1 MSSTPSPRPNP
12 RRGDEE
18 AGGDE
23 PSDETAATVVVVIN
37 GDQVVVSRLD
47 GRIDLAL
54 VDRLARL
61 TLEARRRGAAVRLH
75 DPPPELR
82 QPAGAVRPVRR
93 PALTPG
99 GP

>member
-1 MSSTPSPRPNP
+1 MATT
-12 RRGDEE
+12 
-18 AGGDE
+18 
-23 PSDETAATVVVVIN
+23 PSDETATTVVVVIN

-47 GRIDLAL
+47 ERIDMAL

-82 QPAGAVRPVRR
+82 RLLELCGLSDVLP
-93 PALTPG
+93 
-99 GP
+99 

>member
-1 MSSTPSPRPNP
+1 VA
-12 RRGDEE
+12 E
-18 AGGDE
+18 
-23 PSDETAATVVVVIN
+23 SDEAAATVVVVIT

-61 TLEARRRGAAVRLH
+61 TLEAWRRGAAVRLH

-82 QPAGAVRPVRR
+82 QLLELCGLSDVLP
-93 PALTPG
+93 
-99 GP
+99 